1 MSIKTLGK
9 QALVYGFGTIIARL
23 VTFLLLPLYTN
34 IFTQEEYGVVALAYA
49 FMGFIM
55 IVYRYGMDTALMKFY
70 VDSEGQD
77 RHHYFTTIFSIQ
89 ILTSVVFSGLLF
101 LFAGSVSPF
110 LLGTENRIFMILIAA
125 IVFFD
130 ALWMLPLIVL
140 RAEEKPFSYILLSIA
155 NVVLLMVL
163 NIILVIFM
171 KLGVKGVLI
180 GNLVASC
187 GLFLMTIPI
196 IFQRFKLQYLK
207 RKFLKEVLRF
217 GLPFFPAGVFTMM
230 MELADR
236 YMLEWF
242 TDTATVGLYSAGY
255 KLGMIGLLL
264 VMAFNMGWTPYF
276 LKRGKEPGAK
286 KEFARIAT
294 IFLGGVGFLILLV
307 SLWVDALV
315 QLQIGNY
322 TFFGKE
328 FWGSTTIVP
337 IILIGYYFFGTYVL
351 QLPSVFLSKQT
362 DWVPIFRGL
371 GALTLIIICLLVI
384 KRFNIIGVAWAKA
397 AAFGVMSLSVW
408 LKTKS
413 KYRIPY
419 YWLGILF
426 PVLYLIIA
434 INISGTLPVKIFLSC
449 AYPIIWILFIIN
461 KEDRDKLF
469 HLFS

>member
-1 MSIKTLGK
+1 MSIRTLGK
-9 QALVYGFGTIIARL
+9 QSLVYGFGTIIARL

-34 IFTQEEYGVVALAYA
+34 VFTQEEYGIVALAYA

-70 VDSEGQD
+70 VDSEGED

-89 ILTSVVFSGLLF
+89 VLTSILFSGLLY
-101 LFAGSVSPF
+101 LFAEPVSPF
-110 LLGTENRIFMILIAA
+110 LLGTENRIFMVLISA

-130 ALWMLPLIVL
+130 ALWMLPMIVL
-140 RAEEKPFSYILLSIA
+140 RAEERPFSYILLSIF

-163 NIILVIFM
+163 NIVLVIFL
-171 KLGVKGVLI
+171 KQGVKGVLV

-196 IFQRFKLQYLK
+196 IFQRFKLLYLK
-207 RKFLKEVLRF
+207 RHFLKEVLRF
-217 GLPFFPAGVFTMM
+217 GLPFFPAGIFTMI

-264 VMAFNMGWTPYF
+264 VMAFNMGWMPYF

-286 KEFARIAT
+286 KEFARITT
-294 IFLGGVGFLILLV
+294 IFLGGVGFLMILV
-307 SLWVDALV
+307 SLWADALV

-328 FWGSTTIVP
+328 FWESTTIVP

-351 QLPSVFLSKQT
+351 QLPSVYLSKQT
-362 DWVPIFRGL
+362 DWVPIFRGF
-371 GALTLIIICLLVI
+371 GALTLIILSLLVI
-384 KRFNIIGVAWAKA
+384 QRFNMIGVAWAKA

-413 KYRIPY
+413 KYRIPF

-426 PVLYLIIA
+426 PVFYLIIA
-434 INISGTLPVKIFLSC
+434 INIPASLLVKAFLSLG
-449 AYPIIWILFIIN
+449 YPLIWLIFILH

-469 HLFS
+469 HMFS